1 MVVGRAQLFRLMIAI
16 IRVHRQAIRLWIVA
30 HLRLACGVR
39 WVLLRVGVG
48 RGAPTDNKRMLLP
61 RLIALGGKVSA
72 LVEHLGEHLVHLRS
86 LSLNLLLPLGICSQ
100 LTCDHLGSNSASNSG
115 I

>member
-1 MVVGRAQLFRLMIAI
+1 MVVSRAQLFRLMIAI
-16 IRVHRQAIRLWIVA
+16 VRVHRQAIRLWIVA

-61 RLIALGGKVSA
+61 RLVALGGKGSA
-72 LVEHLGEHLVHLRS
+72 LVKHLGEHLVYLRS
-86 LSLNLLLPLGICSQ
+86 LSFNLLLPLSICSQ
-100 LTCDHLGSNSASNSG
+100 LACDHLGSYSATISG

>member
-1 MVVGRAQLFRLMIAI
+1 M
-16 IRVHRQAIRLWIVA
+16 HRQAVRLWIVA

-48 RGAPTDNKRMLLP
+48 RGTPTDNKRLLLP
-61 RLIALGGKVSA
+61 RLIALGWKVST

-86 LSLNLLLPLGICSQ
+86 LSFNLLLPLSICSQ
-100 LTCDHLGSNSASNSG
+100 LACDYLGSNSATLSG
-115 I
+115 ICPFEA